1 MRILSMTLLAVLL
14 SAPAAPAEIYRCR
27 SNAGRL
33 VFTDDPAHFPAGC
46 KAEPSPSSGALNVV
60 PLPVPAGVRGET
72 QTLLRDADTRRQD
85 ARRQQA
91 GWLDA
96 ARSIAADFQRAQQ
109 EYYYSSQRTQAT
121 MMAAQQ
127 AMSRAAQDKADL
139 LQAMTAAR
147 ADQETSRQVSSLL
160 AGVEAP

>member
-1 MRILSMTLLAVLL
+1 MRILSMTLLVVLL
-14 SAPAAPAEIYRCR
+14 TATAAPAEVYRCR
-27 SNAGRL
+27 NGAGRL
-33 VFTDDPAHFPAGC
+33 IFTDDPAHFPAGC
-46 KAEPSPSSGALNVV
+46 KEEPSPSSGALSVV
-60 PLPVPAGVRGET
+60 PLSVPAGAHRET
-72 QTLLRDADTRRQD
+72 QALLRDADTRRQD
-85 ARRQQA
+85 ARQQQA

-96 ARSIAADFQRAQQ
+96 ARSIAADFQHAQQ

-147 ADQETSRQVSSLL
+147 ADQETVQQVSDLL
-160 AGVEAP
+160 AGVVAP